1 MADEHD
7 PPVRG
12 RRVVDEA
19 RDGLALVEAI
29 VHALVLSPSGDALF
43 RHPGVAALIRQ
54 LGEETEDHNRT
65 LLNFLPAPAFVQLD
79 GTFAAINPLQIKLLG
94 GTNRNDFI
102 GEPVLRFVHA
112 SSREAFKNL
121 TRDIE
126 RGTRPAEPSTQ
137 KWIAVDGSE
146 IDVTLIAVP
155 VIFRGRPAMRAIALR
170 AGSRDSLQQLS
181 RAIADC
187 LVESWERRAG
197 ITSAEAPRV
206 EAAAPASVPAR
217 DGDAGDDVL
226 RFAAAVAASADPAKV
241 LRDFAAAPL
250 QRKTIELSHWLRGA
264 TFWMREE
271 LDPDY
276 ELATALPDQRIF
288 VSADAKQLAAAL
300 CHLAAAATGDAV
312 LSMTPMDDGS
322 ARIGF
327 EPVADDPLRIAAV
340 QAIARRHDGR
350 AWRDGT
356 RVELVLPMLVGD
368 AVEDLLF
375 QRIFASGPLKILIV
389 VDETLA
395 VSRFG
400 EAPYAHLDIRILSR
414 IEDFAALDG
423 FEPDL
428 VLVDGQQLAIE
439 GVDAFRAAAARRP
452 EIEMIICSE
461 AAAHDVEAPNVTYVP
476 YDLRTLLGS
485 AERFSTPG

>member
-1 MADEHD
+1 MADELD
-7 PPVRG
+7 PPIRG

-29 VHALVLSPSGDALF
+29 VHALVLSPSSDALF

-79 GTFAAINPLQIKLLG
+79 GTFASINPLQIKLLG
-94 GTNRNDFI
+94 GTTRNDFI

-121 TRDIE
+121 TRDVE
-126 RGTRPAEPSTQ
+126 RAARPAEPSMQ
-137 KWIAVDGSE
+137 KWISVDGAE
-146 IDVTLIAVP
+146 VEVTLIAVP

-170 AGSRDSLQQLS
+170 AGSRDNLHQLS

-187 LVESWERRAG
+187 LVESWQRRAG
-197 ITSAEAPRV
+197 ITVAEPP
-206 EAAAPASVPAR
+206 AAPAPPPSPVR
-217 DGDAGDDVL
+217 DDADAVL
-226 RFAAAVAASADPAKV
+226 RFASALAASGDPARV

-276 ELATALPDQRIF
+276 ELATELPDQRIF

-300 CHLAAAATGDAV
+300 SHLAAAATGDAV
-312 LSMTPMDDGS
+312 LSMAPAEDGS

-327 EPVADDPLRIAAV
+327 EPVGDDPLRLAAV

-350 AWRDGT
+350 ARRDGA

-400 EAPYAHLDIRILSR
+400 EAPYAHLDIRIVSR

-439 GVDAFRAAAARRP
+439 GVEAFRAAAARRP
-452 EIEMIICSE
+452 ELEMIICSE

-485 AERFSTPG
+485 AERFSTAG